1 MPLSADYKIIIFI
14 IYFIGGVMKIWKLVS
29 GIFTLVLS
37 AFVLFQSSMAGL
49 SNALEDN
56 GESSGSAG
64 LLVAIL
70 MIAGGIVS
78 IVVRNS
84 SKKGGNIAL
93 LIIFGIAAL
102 MGFTMAGSYT
112 DLKVWAAWCLICAVL
127 ALICLFTGKK
137 SNSGS
142 TGDSSSQQ

>member
-137 SNSGS
+137 SNYGS
-142 TGDSSSQQ
+142 SEESSSQQ

>member
-1 MPLSADYKIIIFI
+1 MPLSADYKIIVFI

>member
-1 MPLSADYKIIIFI
+1 
-14 IYFIGGVMKIWKLVS
+14 MKIWKLVS

-93 LIIFGIAAL
+93 LIIFRH
-102 MGFTMAGSYT
+102 
-112 DLKVWAAWCLICAVL
+112 
-127 ALICLFTGKK
+127 
-137 SNSGS
+137 SGS
-142 TGDSSSQQ
+142 LWALRWPEVTQI

>member
-1 MPLSADYKIIIFI
+1 
-14 IYFIGGVMKIWKLVS
+14 MKIWKLVS

-37 AFVLFQSSMAGL
+37 AFVLCQSSMAGL

>member
-1 MPLSADYKIIIFI
+1 
-14 IYFIGGVMKIWKLVS
+14 MKIWKLVS

>member
-1 MPLSADYKIIIFI
+1 
-14 IYFIGGVMKIWKLVS
+14 MKIWKLVS

-112 DLKVWAAWCLICAVL
+112 DLKVWAAWCLIFAVL